1 MATTTTTPAN
11 LTYSIA
17 VAIRDQT
24 LATLVATK
32 AARRAVWAWYTIQTN
47 TPAAQRLIGVQ
58 SMGEL
63 RLALLRAEGAPC

>member
-1 MATTTTTPAN
+1 MPTPTTTPAN

-24 LATLVATK
+24 LAALLAPK
-32 AARRAVWAWYTIQTN
+32 AARRLVWGWYTSQTN
-47 TPAAQRLIGVQ
+47 TPKADRLIGIR
-58 SMGEL
+58 SLDEL